1 MGADVQ
7 GWQGRLPAV
16 PKLDV
21 PVVGGGQHVALL
33 AVPSGLERSIGTAES
48 QISIRRLWLIFLFSH
63 FGDAIKLVRFVLHA
77 KSVLFRLISCKVSFA
92 PSTLAYFSLEPFAK
106 VLNRQTLALRILL
119 LQRTALT

>member
-48 QISIRRLWLIFLFSH
+48 HISIKTYVAEFSIF
-63 FGDAIKLVRFVLHA
+63 
-77 KSVLFRLISCKVSFA
+77 
-92 PSTLAYFSLEPFAK
+92 PFWGCH
-106 VLNRQTLALRILL
+106 
-119 LQRTALT
+119 